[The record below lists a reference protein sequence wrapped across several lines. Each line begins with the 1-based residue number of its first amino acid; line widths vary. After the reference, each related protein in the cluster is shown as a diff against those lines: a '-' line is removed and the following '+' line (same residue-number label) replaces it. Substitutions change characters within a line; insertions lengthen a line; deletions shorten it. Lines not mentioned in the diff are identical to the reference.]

1 MNDVLVGELVAS
13 HVRCRHVEVAQILSD
28 VRGLVFGALVEV
40 LAGLFIGDGLERVV
54 DGLVGG
60 VVDYVLLVGVGAR
73 LVELPCDAL
82 EGRV

>member
-1 MNDVLVGELVAS
+1 M
-13 HVRCRHVEVAQILSD
+13 
-28 VRGLVFGALVEV
+28 EV

-73 LVELPCDAL
+73 LVELPGDAL